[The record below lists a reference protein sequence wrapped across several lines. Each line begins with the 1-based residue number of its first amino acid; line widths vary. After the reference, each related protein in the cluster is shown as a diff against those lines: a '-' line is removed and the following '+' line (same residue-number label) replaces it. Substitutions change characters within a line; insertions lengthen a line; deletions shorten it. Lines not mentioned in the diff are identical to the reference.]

1 MMSRETDT
9 DETINP
15 RLFLCFGQAIKEA
28 FPMFRS
34 LGTETTKHSLESFY
48 LNLFLVAQS
57 IGGSLKCVEFLR
69 KDATCIMPD
78 QILDEILAN
87 NEQFLKTTRLPLIG
101 HAPRK
106 HLAVVT
112 CMDCRLLEMFEPALG
127 LKRGDAVELRT
138 AGATIAQPERE
149 RAANDLIRSLAGA
162 IYLLDVREVLVI
174 GHTQC
179 GLSHVEP
186 AALTGTMQ
194 ALGVDPQHLIE
205 REALNGLEGL
215 VDWTGAFSD
224 VHISVKETVEVIRNS
239 PYLPKLPVHG
249 LVIDIETGKLEVVE
263 RAN

>member
-1 MMSRETDT
+1 
-9 DETINP
+9 
-15 RLFLCFGQAIKEA
+15 
-28 FPMFRS
+28 
-34 LGTETTKHSLESFY
+34 
-48 LNLFLVAQS
+48 
-57 IGGSLKCVEFLR
+57 
-69 KDATCIMPD
+69 MPD
-78 QILDEILAN
+78 ELLDEILAN
-87 NEQFLKTTRLPLIG
+87 NQRFLETTQLPAIG

-138 AGATIAQPERE
+138 AGATISHPERE

-162 IYLLDVREVLVI
+162 IYLLGVREVLVI

-179 GLSHVEP
+179 GLSRVEP
-186 AALTGTMQ
+186 AALASSMQ
-194 ALGVDPQHLIE
+194 ALGVDAQQLIE
-205 REALNGLEGL
+205 REGLGSLEAL

-239 PYLPKLPVHG
+239 PYLPRLPVHG
-249 LVIDIETGKLEVVE
+249 LVIDITTGKLEVVD